1 MTDIVAV
8 SAQGVKKQVEDALKR
23 IAEVWDDRHEQ
34 VTAAELRDLADAL
47 DSVAEGIYT
56 YLQEYEEEDE

>member
-1 MTDIVAV
+1 M
-8 SAQGVKKQVEDALKR
+8 
-23 IAEVWDDRHEQ
+23 Q